1 MYHLEQ
7 GQLYLPDK
15 QSSLED
21 RYYNNHSF
29 QEEYR
34 VNDPNINGAA
44 TKIQANFRG
53 HQTRRSVEHMQDGNK
68 EMIDADRQEL
78 GIGREQTETSN
89 DNEYLT
95 DRKSSPLLNNHMG
108 QQAYSNDTHQIQ
120 ATAKDDDEE
129 REDSPVDEPEEQ
141 YQEEDSEIE
150 KQKQEIAAR
159 AIQVG
164 YRGSKDRQNSHR
176 EQESPGSKFESTQ
189 LSDRRTHQEFENER
203 TPTPPSTRFSEKI
216 DSDRQDLGGNLTAND
231 QLETGENNDTDRPR
245 LEREPTQLSEDFERH
260 TQVPRDSDFERELQ
274 PNFNN
279 EDDDMDHSNLDKAAT
294 RIQASY
300 RGYKTRKELSSIGT
314 HEQHPSSTSP
324 RTHDEY
330 DNTQNKIL
338 SPSAEYHREVDGEDD
353 DNAAATKIQAAYR
366 GYRVR
371 KDLEK

>member
-1 MYHLEQ
+1 Q

-78 GIGREQTETSN
+78 GIGREQTETPN

-120 ATAKDDDEE
+120 ATAEDDDEE

-189 LSDRRTHQEFENER
+189 LSDRRTHQLKYYF
-203 TPTPPSTRFSEKI
+203 
-216 DSDRQDLGGNLTAND
+216 
-231 QLETGENNDTDRPR
+231 GENNDTDRPR

>member
-1 MYHLEQ
+1 MYRLEQ
-7 GQLYLPDK
+7 GQSYLSDK

-53 HQTRRSVEHMQDGNK
+53 HQTRRSVEHMQDESK
-68 EMIDADRQEL
+68 KVIDADRQEL
-78 GIGREQTETSN
+78 GIGREQTETPN

-95 DRKSSPLLNNHMG
+95 DRKSSPLLSNRMG
-108 QQAYSNDTHQIQ
+108 HQAYSNDTHQIQ
-120 ATAKDDDEE
+120 ATAEDDDEE

-176 EQESPGSKFESTQ
+176 EQESPGSKLESTQ
-189 LSDRRTHQEFENER
+189 LSDRRTRQEFENER

-231 QLETGENNDTDRPR
+231 QLETGENDDTDRPR

-260 TQVPRDSDFERELQ
+260 TQVPRDSDFDRELQ
-274 PNFNN
+274 PNFKN
-279 EDDDMDHSNLDKAAT
+279 EDDDMNHSNLDKAAT
-294 RIQASY
+294 R
-300 RGYKTRKELSSIGT
+300 T

-330 DNTQNKIL
+330 DNTHNKIL
-338 SPSAEYHREVDGEDD
+338 SPSAEYHPEVDGEDD

>member
-1 MYHLEQ
+1 MYRLEQ
-7 GQLYLPDK
+7 GQSYLSDK

-53 HQTRRSVEHMQDGNK
+53 HQTRRSVEHMQDESK
-68 EMIDADRQEL
+68 KVIDADRQEL
-78 GIGREQTETSN
+78 GIGREQTETPN

-95 DRKSSPLLNNHMG
+95 DRKSSPLLSNRMG
-108 QQAYSNDTHQIQ
+108 HQAYSNDTHQIQ
-120 ATAKDDDEE
+120 ATAEDDDEE

-176 EQESPGSKFESTQ
+176 EQESPGSKLESTQ
-189 LSDRRTHQEFENER
+189 LSDRRTRQEFENER

-231 QLETGENNDTDRPR
+231 QLET
-245 LEREPTQLSEDFERH
+245 
-260 TQVPRDSDFERELQ
+260 DSS
-274 PNFNN
+274 NTSN
-279 EDDDMDHSNLDKAAT
+279 EDDDMNHSNLDKAAT

-330 DNTQNKIL
+330 DNTHNKIL
-338 SPSAEYHREVDGEDD
+338 SPSAEYHPEVDGEDD